1 MNAIDELLET
11 KRRAR
16 DETTIGRDAEIRI
29 RENYHRSIRDDRR
42 SIEDYRRS
50 IEDYRRSIRDDRHSI
65 EDYRRSI
72 EDYRRS
78 IRDDRRSIE
87 DYRRSIRDDR
97 RSIRDGSRSI
107 RDEILTRGVGWE
119 HQIQDTEHQIQD
131 TVRQIQETERQIQE
145 TERQIQETERQIQ
158 ETERQ
163 IQDTVRRGSD
173 SLIRSYVL
181 GNRIAALSEDIL
193 ILERFRG
200 QPVQPVRRPLNFP
213 INPLPCVKEDQ
224 ECGITFEEIPIGQNC
239 YTLKCTHVFSDSIVT
254 WWRTEQDATCPLCRG
269 PIE

>member
-29 RENYHRSIRDDRR
+29 RENYH
-42 SIEDYRRS
+42 
-50 IEDYRRSIRDDRHSI
+50 
-65 EDYRRSI
+65 
-72 EDYRRS
+72 RS

-131 TVRQIQETERQIQE
+131 TV
-145 TERQIQETERQIQ
+145 RQIQ